1 MNGNNQGAESDFAA
15 MFEKSL
21 AGMEKL
27 KPGQQ
32 VKTEIVSIGKEC
44 VFLHLSGKSEGVIDI
59 GEFLDADGAL
69 AVKEGDAV
77 TAYFLESK
85 NGEMRFTTKIAGE
98 KAGSSLLE
106 NAYQN
111 RIPVEGTV
119 EKEIKGGYEVRI
131 GDTRAFCPFSQMG
144 TRQPGARPAGSNA
157 EAPVWVGKKL
167 TFRIMEYKD
176 GGKSILVSNRA
187 IEEEARQVRIEE
199 LKSSLSEGMTV
210 KGTIASIQ
218 DYGAFVELGGVQA
231 LLPIS
236 EIGRTRVQDIRST
249 LAVGQEIEAEIIKL
263 DWKNERISLSM
274 KSLLADP
281 WVGVAD
287 RYPRD
292 SKHTGT
298 VARIAE
304 FGAFVTLEPGLD
316 GLVHS
321 SLLKGDSAYGN
332 SRTAVK
338 VGQKMSVQILEVDA
352 AARRISLKP
361 ATSAEE
367 DSTVGKY
374 LNGGSDTETYN
385 PFAALLK
392 KK

>member
-1 MNGNNQGAESDFAA
+1 MNGNNQGANSDFAA

-44 VFLHLSGKSEGVIDI
+44 AFLHLSGKSEGVIDI

-69 AVKEGDAV
+69 TVKEGDAI
-77 TAYFLESK
+77 TAYFLEAK

-106 NAYQN
+106 NAFHN
-111 RIPVEGTV
+111 RIPVEGMV

-144 TRQPGARPAGSNA
+144 ARNPGSRNA
-157 EAPVWVGKKL
+157 EAPVYVGKKL
-167 TFRIMEYKD
+167 TFKIQEYKD

-187 IEEEARQVRIEE
+187 VEEEARQARIEE
-199 LKSSLSEGMTV
+199 LKASLSEGMTV

-263 DWKNERISLSM
+263 DWKNDRISLSM

-304 FGAFVTLEPGLD
+304 FGAFVTLEPGVD
-316 GLVHS
+316 GLVHA
-321 SLLKGDSAYGN
+321 SLLKGDSSYGN
-332 SRTAVK
+332 PRTAVK
-338 VGQKMSVQILEVDA
+338 VGQKISVQILEIDA
-352 AARRISLKP
+352 AAKRISLKP